1 MNRIQELFSKNRE
14 KLIVYLTAGYPDL
27 NSTKDLVLSAIDSGA
42 DMIELGIPFSDP
54 QADGP
59 VIQYSNEKAI
69 QNGINLGII
78 FNQLEDIRQETSKPI
93 ALMGYYNQILKWGLK
108 AFISDCKSLSID
120 GITIPDLPLC
130 EADEFCKLSK
140 SMDISP
146 ILLVA
151 PNTPDEN
158 IVKISKK
165 AADLIYAVSIIGITG
180 NDLSSRTEL
189 KRYLSRI
196 RKYSSVPFMV
206 GFGIKSYND
215 VKWFNKYSDGA
226 VVGTAIIKKIKND
239 YDYIKSTKSFV
250 KKLKGNHD

>member
-14 KLIVYLTAGYPDL
+14 KLIVYLTAGYPEL

-59 VIQYSNEKAI
+59 VIQFSNEKAI
-69 QNGINLGII
+69 KNGINLSII
-78 FNQLEDIRQETSKPI
+78 FNQLEDIRKETSKPI

-108 AFISDCKSLSID
+108 AFISDCKSLGID

-151 PNTPDEN
+151 PNTPD
-158 IVKISKK
+158 
-165 AADLIYAVSIIGITG
+165 
-180 NDLSSRTEL
+180 
-189 KRYLSRI
+189 
-196 RKYSSVPFMV
+196 
-206 GFGIKSYND
+206 
-215 VKWFNKYSDGA
+215 
-226 VVGTAIIKKIKND
+226 
-239 YDYIKSTKSFV
+239 
-250 KKLKGNHD
+250 

>member
-14 KLIVYLTAGYPDL
+14 KLIVYLTAGYPEL

-42 DMIELGIPFSDP
+42 DMIELGMPFSDP

-59 VIQYSNEKAI
+59 VIQFSNEKAI

-108 AFISDCKSLSID
+108 AFISDCKSLGID

-165 AADLIYAVSIIGITG
+165 AADLIYAVSIIAVSYTH
-180 NDLSSRTEL
+180 LTL
-189 KRYLSRI
+189 PTKRL
-196 RKYSSVPFMV
+196 V
-206 GFGIKSYND
+206 
-215 VKWFNKYSDGA
+215 
-226 VVGTAIIKKIKND
+226 
-239 YDYIKSTKSFV
+239 
-250 KKLKGNHD
+250 